1 MKKLV
6 FLFAFILIAC
16 KESYTELGPCDQYA
30 DTKIYI
36 DEFGTITACGNS
48 KVGDTQL
55 INGISYKVVDEEM
68 LRAMVANDED
78 VTRLAT
84 SKIRNMNALFYLK
97 DNFNQDIG
105 NWDTGRVNDM
115 SSMFLGAKSFNQNI
129 GNWKLG
135 NVVTMSSM
143 FYGADAFNQDI
154 SVWGDR
160 NINNYGR
167 TCLVKNMS
175 YMFYEA
181 TEFDQDI
188 STWDVRNVEICHY
201 FSNRN
206 KNSWTASEKPNFTEC
221 P

>member
-1 MKKLV
+1 MKKIV

-16 KESYTELGPCDQYA
+16 EESYTELGPCDQYA
-30 DTKIYI
+30 DTSIYI
-36 DEFGTITACGNS
+36 DELGRIIACGNS

-84 SKIRNMNALFYLK
+84 TKITNMNSLFYLK

-105 NWDTGRVNDM
+105 NWDVSRVTDM
-115 SSMFLGAKSFNQNI
+115 SSMFLGAKSFNQYI
-129 GNWKLG
+129 GNWQAG
-135 NVVTMSSM
+135 AITMSSM
-143 FYGADAFNQDI
+143 FYGAYAFNQDI
-154 SVWGDR
+154 SLWGDGS
-160 NINNYGR
+160 NNNGYGG
-167 TCLVKNMS
+167 TASVKNMS

-188 STWDVRNVEICHY
+188 SIWDVRNVEICHY

-206 KNSWTASEKPNFTEC
+206 KNSWTTSEKPNFTEC